1 VIIPLLFFIDMNE
14 KQLFKAYGS
23 SPEEY
28 QKQLE
33 KDYRELSDK
42 EYQAAKA
49 YQADAWIF
57 NEI

>member
-1 VIIPLLFFIDMNE
+1 MHE
-14 KQLFKAYGS
+14 KQLFQSYGC
-23 SPEEY
+23 SPKEY

-42 EYQAAKA
+42 EYKAAQAA
-49 YQADAWIF
+49 YEADAWLF

>member
-1 VIIPLLFFIDMNE
+1 MNE

-28 QKQLE
+28 QKQLV

-42 EYQAAKA
+42 EYEAAQKA
-49 YQADAWIF
+49 CLMDKWIF

>member
-1 VIIPLLFFIDMNE
+1 MEE
-14 KQLFKAYGS
+14 KQLFRSYGC

-33 KDYRELSDK
+33 KDYQKLSDISK
-42 EYQAAKA
+42 EEYESAKA
-49 YQADAWIF
+49 YEADAWLF

>member
-1 VIIPLLFFIDMNE
+1 MEE
-14 KQLFKAYGS
+14 KQLFRSYGC

-33 KDYRELSDK
+33 KDYQKLSDISK
-42 EYQAAKA
+42 EEYEAAQKA
-49 YQADAWIF
+49 CLMDKWIF

>member
-1 VIIPLLFFIDMNE
+1 MNE

-42 EYQAAKA
+42 EYEAEKA
-49 YQADAWIF
+49 YAADAWIF

>member
-1 VIIPLLFFIDMNE
+1 MNE

-42 EYQAAKA
+42 EYEATKAASEAAWCDA
-49 YQADAWIF
+49 YLF

>member
-1 VIIPLLFFIDMNE
+1 MKE

-33 KDYRELSDK
+33 KDYRDLSDK
-42 EYQAAKA
+42 EYEAAKA
-49 YQADAWIF
+49 YAADAWIF